1 MTILARSSV
10 GRILLHLLAMLGDR
24 CVRFHFEGIL
34 RELRWITSGLAMLAR
49 VRNRLI
55 AASALY
61 LTQPIKHSITD
72 PSVDPESLAAALNR
86 GDLALGNSR
95 FAAIISHSRQGP
107 NSGRSP

>member
-24 CVRFHFEGIL
+24 SVRFHFEGIV
-34 RELRWITSGLAMLAR
+34 RELPWIVSGLAMIAR

-55 AASALY
+55 AALALY
-61 LTQPIKHSITD
+61 LTEPIKN
-72 PSVDPESLAAALNR
+72 PNVDPESLAAALNR

-95 FAAIISHSRQGP
+95 FAAIISRSRQGA